1 MVLSSLAMAGFGIF
15 MEFAFFAVLG
25 IVAAAALAIALVH
38 WGQRVVP
45 ASNPARR
52 SFLWRCGKTPFLG
65 LLWVLFS
72 FVVYSYAV
80 GLLFYRDN
88 RLSTNPHTPLP
99 DGFIIG
105 SVDYHN
111 GYIIRPHMTMEG
123 FPHDSPDCVADVL
136 ELQIAD
142 PYLLGSKFIWPS
154 STKEFFLLDT
164 RSGAVT
170 KFGRFDELK
179 AAASS
184 RGIETNFNEFG
195 GYGLMESY
203 VQYRPIWFD
212 WFFPVFS
219 VLGLSWAFGSLVAG
233 ARRIQRD
240 SRVAAEEIE
249 IAEP

>member
-1 MVLSSLAMAGFGIF
+1 
-15 MEFAFFAVLG
+15 MEFVFFAVIG
-25 IVAAAALAIALVH
+25 IVAAATLAMTLVL
-38 WGQRVVP
+38 WGQRKVPVVSP
-45 ASNPARR
+45 KRR
-52 SFLWRCGKTPFLG
+52 AFLWRCGVTPFLG
-65 LLWVLFS
+65 LLWILFS

-99 DGFIIG
+99 DSYIIG

-111 GYIIRPHMTMEG
+111 GYIIRPHTTMDG
-123 FPHDSPDCVADVL
+123 FPHDSPDCVAEVL

-154 STKEFFLLDT
+154 STKEFFLLDPW
-164 RSGAVT
+164 SGAIT
-170 KFGRFDELK
+170 KFGSFDEVK
-179 AAASS
+179 AAAAA

-195 GYGLMESY
+195 GYSLMESY
-203 VQYRPIWFD
+203 VRYRPIWFD

-219 VLGLSWAFGSLVAG
+219 VLGLCWAFGSLVAQG
-233 ARRIQRD
+233 RRIQRE

-249 IAEP
+249 NAEPQR